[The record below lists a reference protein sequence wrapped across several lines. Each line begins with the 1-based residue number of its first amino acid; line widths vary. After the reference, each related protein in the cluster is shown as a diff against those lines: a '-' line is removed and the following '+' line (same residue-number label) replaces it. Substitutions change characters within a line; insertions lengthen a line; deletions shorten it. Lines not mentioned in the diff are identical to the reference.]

1 MPRSTM
7 HDKEQPG
14 AAPDPARR
22 GFLKAAPLGALL
34 VAAGAAAKAA
44 PAPALAPPLAEP
56 ERKRGYQETAHI
68 REYYRTAAYW

>member
-1 MPRSTM
+1 MRRVTM
-7 HDKEQPG
+7 HDKDQPG

-34 VAAGAAAKAA
+34 VAAGAAAKT
-44 PAPALAPPLAEP
+44 APALAPPLPEP
-56 ERKRGYQETAHI
+56 ERKRGYQETAHV